1 MAQFAAILYE
11 PLNARDQ
18 SRPGVA
24 EYMNGFYEFGGKAA
38 HAMRGG
44 AGLQDVST
52 ATTISKPSVDGDFV
66 LSDGPYAETKEFL
79 GGVYLF
85 ECEDLDAAIALSKQI
100 PVTWADGAR
109 VEVRPCLVM

>member
-18 SRPGVA
+18 TRPGAA
-24 EYMNGFYEFGGKAA
+24 EYMQGFYAFGATAA
-38 HAMRGG
+38 DAMRGG

-52 ATTISKPSVDGDFV
+52 ATTISKATADGEFL

-79 GGVYLF
+79 GGIYLF

-109 VEVRPCLVM
+109 VEVRPCLAM